1 MPIFEGTKSTS
12 ISEEGKG
19 GKEGTKSTFVD
30 EEARKKIPH
39 PVASEAR
46 IAIAK
51 AQLCKASLNV
61 GPKVLR
67 CQCI

>member
-46 IAIAK
+46 L
-51 AQLCKASLNV
+51 QRQEL
-61 GPKVLR
+61 
-67 CQCI
+67 Q